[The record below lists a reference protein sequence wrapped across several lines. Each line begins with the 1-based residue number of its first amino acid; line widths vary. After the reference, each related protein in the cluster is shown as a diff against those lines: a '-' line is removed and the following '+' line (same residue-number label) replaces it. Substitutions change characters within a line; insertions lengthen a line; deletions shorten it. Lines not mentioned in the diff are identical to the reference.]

1 MDCYTRS
8 GSEGGQRAMTE
19 PTNRVELTAAIVAL
33 LDKADFRK
41 LRLVW
46 VYASHLIDCKGGAH

>member
-1 MDCYTRS
+1 
-8 GSEGGQRAMTE
+8 MTE
-19 PTNRVELTAAIVAL
+19 PTTRAELTAAIVAL

-46 VYASHLIDCKGGAH
+46 VYASRLVAPKGEK

>member
-1 MDCYTRS
+1 MI
-8 GSEGGQRAMTE
+8 E
-19 PTNRVELTAAIVAL
+19 PTTRAELTAAIVTL

-46 VYASHLIDCKGGAH
+46 VYASRLMTPEAQK